1 MEPHRREPPLIFDV
15 RGRREPPL
23 IFDVRGRREP
33 PLILDVR
40 GSIYRIIVESLP

>member
-1 MEPHRREPPLIFDV
+1 MEPHRREPPLI
-15 RGRREPPL
+15 L
-23 IFDVRGRREP
+23 DVRGRREP